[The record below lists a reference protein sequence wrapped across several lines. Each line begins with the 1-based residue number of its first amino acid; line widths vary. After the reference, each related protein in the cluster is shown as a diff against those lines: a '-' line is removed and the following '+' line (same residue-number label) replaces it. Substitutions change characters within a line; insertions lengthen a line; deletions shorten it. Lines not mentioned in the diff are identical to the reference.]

1 MTQEDKIQ
9 YLMEEYL
16 NHVVPVDLVTTTIK
30 RRTDSSIATTIK
42 CGNEIKF
49 FYVELI
55 DNTLDFE
62 MINKYPYIHA
72 NSYLMEQLYGMFTGY
87 EKSIYDPK
95 INQCIIEWFNKTFSL
110 SAKRIIY

>member
-1 MTQEDKIQ
+1 
-9 YLMEEYL
+9 MEEYL
-16 NHVVPVDLVTTTIK
+16 NHVVPFDLVTTTIK
-30 RRTDSSIATTIK
+30 RRRDGSTATIIK
-42 CGNEIKF
+42 YGNEIKF
-49 FYVELI
+49 FYIELI

-87 EKSIYDPK
+87 EKSFYDPK
-95 INQCIIEWFNKTFSL
+95 INQYIIEWFNKTFSL